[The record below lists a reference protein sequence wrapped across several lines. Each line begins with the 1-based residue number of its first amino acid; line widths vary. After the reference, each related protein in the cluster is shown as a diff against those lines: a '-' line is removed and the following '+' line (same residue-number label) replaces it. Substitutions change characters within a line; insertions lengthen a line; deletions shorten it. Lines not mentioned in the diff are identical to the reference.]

1 MHLVHLRSG
10 YITTKVMAIET
21 IYTFKLCMNYWSCLT
36 FSTP

>member
-1 MHLVHLRSG
+1 
-10 YITTKVMAIET
+10 MAIET